1 MPTAAADRIEVLCN
15 PRAALSCACWPA
27 PLLEDRVRI
36 DLSRRLFV
44 EAQRYIPGGVN
55 SPVRAMKGVDMPCPL
70 FIARARGSHVWDA
83 DGNEYVDF
91 VGSWGPMVLGWG
103 DPAVS
108 ERLHA
113 AVDEGTSY
121 GAPTAAEVELARLI
135 CEAVPSVEL
144 VRMVNSGTEA
154 TMSAVRV
161 ARGFTKRDKVVK
173 FAGCYHGHVDAF
185 LAAAGS
191 GVLTLSLPDSPGVTK
206 ATTADTLLLEYND
219 VEALERLFAE
229 RGEEVAC
236 LIVEPVAGNMG
247 VVPPQPG
254 FLEAAR
260 KLCTRYGAVLIFD
273 EVITG
278 FRVAWG
284 GAQERFG
291 IVPDMTTLG
300 KIIGGGLPVGAFGGC
315 REIMETVA
323 PLGATYQAGT
333 LSGNP
338 LAMAAGVAT
347 LGVLAEAGIY
357 ERLEATAHAFAEG
370 VRAAASESVVPT
382 TVNQVGAM
390 MTLFFCGGPVTSF
403 AAAKAA
409 DTDLYARYWRHMLE
423 QGVYLA
429 PSQFESTMISLA
441 HSEADIAKAGAA
453 ARAFFERL
461 QA

>member
-1 MPTAAADRIEVLCN
+1 
-15 PRAALSCACWPA
+15 
-27 PLLEDRVRI
+27 VRI
-36 DLSRRLFV
+36 DVSQRLFV

-70 FIARARGSHVWDA
+70 FIARAQGSHVWDV

-91 VGSWGPMVLGWG
+91 VGSWGPMILGWSH
-103 DPAVS
+103 PAVL

-113 AVDEGTSY
+113 ALDQGTSY

-135 CEAVPSVEL
+135 CGAVPSVEL
-144 VRMVNSGTEA
+144 ARMVNSGTEA

-173 FAGCYHGHVDAF
+173 FAGCYHGHADAF

-191 GVLTLSLPDSPGVTK
+191 GVATLALPDSPGVTR
-206 ATTADTLLLEYND
+206 ASAADTLVCEYND
-219 VEALERLFAE
+219 VDALESLFAA
-229 RGEEVAC
+229 RGEQVAC
-236 LIVEPVAGNMG
+236 VIVEPVAGNMG

-260 KLCTRYGAVLIFD
+260 TLCTKYGAVLIFD

-300 KIIGGGLPVGAFGGC
+300 KIIGGGLPVGAFGGR

-347 LGVLAEAGIY
+347 LGVLSEAGTY
-357 ERLEATAHAFAEG
+357 ERLEAAADAFAEG
-370 VRAAASESVVPT
+370 VRAAAVASAVPT

-390 MTLFFCGGPVTSF
+390 MTLFFCSGPVTSF
-403 AAAKAA
+403 AAAKTA
-409 DTDLYARYWRHMLE
+409 DTALFAQYWRHMLE
-423 QGVYLA
+423 QGLYLA

-441 HSEADIAKAGAA
+441 HSEADIARAGAA
-453 ARAFFERL
+453 TRAFFEQLPTQRRR
-461 QA
+461 